1 MPEPDGQPG
10 SASIEAFEGGSPAP
24 TGAGD
29 IDCTLFALQIASAS
43 LSGPATWLLVGI
55 VPRAASGILAG
66 RSTSPRFRAFAS
78 RAVSGCR
85 PNVVSMNRS
94 VDVCSNGP
102 SDTTRG
108 AAWLDTTMVGT
119 RKPSWV

>member
-10 SASIEAFEGGSPAP
+10 RASIDGSADGWPVP

-29 IDCTLFALQIASAS
+29 TDCTLAALQTAAGSFA
-43 LSGPATWLLVGI
+43 GPGTWLLVGI

-78 RAVSGCR
+78 RAVRGCR

-94 VDVCSNGP
+94 VEVCSNGP
-102 SDTTRG
+102 PETTLG
-108 AAWLDTTMVGT
+108 AA
-119 RKPSWV
+119 